1 MKSHIDKVWGFYTDI
16 NHLTIITPR
25 ELDLVVVD
33 TTDLKFIQGTEIW
46 IQGKILLFKKEWH
59 SRITLVRPY
68 EYVDEMLSGPFKRW
82 RHVHKFRYD
91 VKLNQT
97 EVTDEVEFEL
107 PYGVLGRAFEGFANN
122 QLKKIFEYRKKATIK
137 ALENDD

>member
-122 QLKKIFEYRKKATIK
+122 QLKKIFEHRKKATIK